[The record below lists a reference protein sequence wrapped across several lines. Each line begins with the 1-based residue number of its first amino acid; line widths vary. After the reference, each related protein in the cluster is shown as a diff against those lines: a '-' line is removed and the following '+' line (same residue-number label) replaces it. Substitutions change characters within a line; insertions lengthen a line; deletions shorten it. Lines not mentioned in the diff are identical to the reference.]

1 MRDELDRD
9 LLRRFAQASEPLPDT
24 QFHANVMRE
33 ISRMSSPW
41 RDLPH
46 FMRSS
51 LEAAGS
57 GFILGLR
64 AMTRLHLGG
73 AGIFAVLLGAVAG
86 ALALLSP

>member
-41 RDLPH
+41 RDLPQ
-46 FMRSS
+46 FIASS
-51 LEAAGS
+51 VGAAGS
-57 GFILGLR
+57 GFAIGLR
-64 AMTRLHLGG
+64 ALARLRLGV
-73 AGIFAVLLGAVAG
+73 AGIVALLLG
-86 ALALLSP
+86 ALALLNA